1 MLSQK
6 KRQMAFLYILLI
18 ITVTIGLS
26 FIMLNIRHIVTGQ
39 QFRGT
44 CASASPFLRDQLGD
58 CSCGAEEK
66 AKCDKLV
73 HNDEMAEQG
82 YEEITGD

>member
-1 MLSQK
+1 
-6 KRQMAFLYILLI
+6 MAFLYILLI

-44 CASASPFLRDQLGD
+44 CASASPFLKDKLGD

-66 AKCDKLV
+66 ARCEKTV
-73 HNDEMAEQG
+73 HNDELANGYE
-82 YEEITGD
+82 YEEITAD